1 MKGGGVTKQPQKG
14 DVVARR
20 AYAKRYAQAV
30 FQIAVERAELD
41 RWQSDLRKI
50 ASLGEDAAF
59 TMLLESP
66 KLHFDDKARLLSE
79 QLGDINPLALN
90 LVYLLVAK
98 GGLNIAGK
106 IADEYQLLLDN
117 YHGIEQAEVITAIPL
132 DDEERLKLEERLGAV
147 VGKKVVIKPEVD
159 SSLIGGIVARIGG
172 KLLDGSTRSRL
183 EALKRELS
191 GVTR

>member
-1 MKGGGVTKQPQKG
+1 M
-14 DVVARR
+14 ARR
-20 AYAKRYAQAV
+20 AYARRYSQAV
-30 FQIAVERAELD
+30 FEIAMERQELD

-50 ASLGEDAAF
+50 ASLGEDAELVA
-59 TMLLESP
+59 LLENP
-66 KLHFDDKARLLSE
+66 RLHFNDKARLLSE

-90 LVYLLVAK
+90 LVYLLVAR
-98 GGLNIAGK
+98 GRLSMLGE
-106 IADEYQLLLDN
+106 IADEYQRLLDS
-117 YHGIEQAEVITAIPL
+117 YRGIEEAEVTTAIPL
-132 DDEERLKLEERLGAV
+132 DDEDKLRLGERLGAI

-191 GVTR
+191 GVAK

>member
-1 MKGGGVTKQPQKG
+1 
-14 DVVARR
+14 VARR
-20 AYAKRYAQAV
+20 AYARRYSQAV
-30 FQIAVERAELD
+30 FEIAMERQELD

-50 ASLGEDAAF
+50 ASLGEDAALVA
-59 TMLLESP
+59 LLENP
-66 KLHFDDKARLLSE
+66 RLHFNDKARLLSE

-90 LVYLLVAK
+90 LVYLLVAR
-98 GGLNIAGK
+98 GRLSMLGE
-106 IADEYQLLLDN
+106 IADEYQRLLDS
-117 YHGIEQAEVITAIPL
+117 YRGIEQAEVTTAIPL
-132 DDEERLKLEERLGAV
+132 DDEDKLRLGERLGAI

-191 GVTR
+191 GVAK